1 MSTEIQLGK
10 LSANRTGDAEPP
22 IVVEKK
28 KEKKKR
34 QGGLLLFLMAAGLG
48 AVASTSITLLAPVA
62 FYGHVDSSGSIDD
75 NSGSSGD
82 GAAVITT
89 ALAASATATDGKGTV
104 IENNGL
110 TKSGEMTIAGYLDSS
125 YSTDLNCA
133 IDNLPAY
140 CSGNPITFSG
150 LPPGE
155 HVFTIVEPMRD
166 EITVQYFSW
175 GILE

>member
-1 MSTEIQLGK
+1 MSKETLPGK
-10 LSANRTGDAEPP
+10 LSANRTVSAGSP
-22 IVVEKK
+22 IVVE
-28 KEKKKR
+28 EKRKR
-34 QGGLLLFLMAAGLG
+34 KGGLLLFLMAVGLG
-48 AVASTSITLLAPVA
+48 AVALTSVTLLAPVA
-62 FYGHVDSSGSIDD
+62 FYGYVDSPGGIDD
-75 NSGSSGD
+75 TSSRGD
-82 GAAVITT
+82 DDAAVIPT

>member
-1 MSTEIQLGK
+1 MSNEIQLGK
-10 LSANRTGDAEPP
+10 LSANRTADVESP

-34 QGGLLLFLMAAGLG
+34 PGGLLLFLMAVGLG
-48 AVASTSITLLAPVA
+48 AVALTSVTLLAPVA
-62 FYGHVDSSGSIDD
+62 FYGYVDSPGGIDSSGSR
-75 NSGSSGD
+75 GD
-82 GAAVITT
+82 GSAVITS

-125 YSTDLNCA
+125 YSTEVQCA
-133 IDNLPAY
+133 INSLPTF
-140 CSGNPITFSG
+140 CSGRPVTLSG

-155 HVFTIVEPMRD
+155 HIFTIVEPIND
-166 EITVQYFSW
+166 QITVQYFSW

>member
-1 MSTEIQLGK
+1 MSKEILPGK
-10 LSANRTGDAEPP
+10 LSSNRVVSARSPF
-22 IVVEKK
+22 VVEEK
-28 KEKKKR
+28 KEKKR
-34 QGGLLLFLMAAGLG
+34 RGSLSMFLLSVGLG
-48 AVASTSITLLAPVA
+48 AVALASITLLAPVA
-62 FYGHVDSSGSIDD
+62 FYSHVDSSPGSIDD
-75 NSGSSGD
+75 TSSRGHD
-82 GAAVITT
+82 AAVITS

-155 HVFTIVEPMRD
+155 HVFTIVEPVRD

-175 GILE
+175 EISE

>member
-1 MSTEIQLGK
+1 MSNEILPGK
-10 LSANRTGDAEPP
+10 LSANRTVSAGSP
-22 IVVEKK
+22 IVVE
-28 KEKKKR
+28 EKRKR
-34 QGGLLLFLMAAGLG
+34 KGGLLLFLMAVGLG
-48 AVASTSITLLAPVA
+48 AVALTSVTLLAPVA
-62 FYGHVDSSGSIDD
+62 FYGYVDSPGGIDD
-75 NSGSSGD
+75 TSSRGD
-82 GAAVITT
+82 DDAAVIPT

-166 EITVQYFSW
+166 QITVQYFGWEIS
-175 GILE
+175 E

>member
-1 MSTEIQLGK
+1 MSNEIQLGQ
-10 LSANRTGDAEPP
+10 LSANRTVDVESP
-22 IVVEKK
+22 IVVE
-28 KEKKKR
+28 EKKKR
-34 QGGLLLFLMAAGLG
+34 QGGLLLFLLAVGLG
-48 AVASTSITLLAPVA
+48 AVAIASITLLVPEP
-62 FYGHVDSSGSIDD
+62 FYGHVDSPGGIDD
-75 NSGSSGD
+75 TSSRGD
-82 GAAVITT
+82 GAAVITS
-89 ALAASATATDGKGTV
+89 ALAASATATDGKGVV

-175 GILE
+175 GVLE